1 LSAGLPHQLGLEV
14 GSLPSAASS
23 SSAAKPAGTKQD
35 SGIAFFALLEAL
47 QLKSEQL
54 ARSSGD
60 VKDAGELGQAVEG
73 ARCALQ
79 DALRLQDQLLEA
91 VAQARQ
97 QRERGPQ
104 GP

>member
-1 LSAGLPHQLGLEV
+1 MSAGSPLPLGLEI
-14 GSLPSAASS
+14 GSLACGASPSSPVKAAGSMR
-23 SSAAKPAGTKQD
+23 D
-35 SGIAFFALLEAL
+35 SGIAFTALLEAL
-47 QLKSEQL
+47 QHKSEQL
-54 ARSSGD
+54 ARSSDD

-73 ARCALQ
+73 ARSALQ

-97 QRERGPQ
+97 QREHGPQ